1 MEEKISCYPIKKD
14 VEEVLSVFSDEE
26 LISKVGVGK
35 VELMEG
41 YRLGSLIIK
50 GENPSINQRC
60 FNDEIQHNIENEID
74 EIERPILGRV
84 KISNETISCEK
95 LKKGKNKYSDTIFHT
110 GHILGAQ
117 LVGSIKDFDYST
129 KNLRNIFPQ
138 SKWSNQGN
146 HKESEK
152 VGINQ
157 KMYENKIRKYI
168 EDHIDAHIY
177 YQVQLLYFGKDEVPR
192 FIHIQAFSDD
202 KEFEKINT
210 LIPNICIKDKIDYTK
225 WENNKR
231 IEEVK
236 KSNYHIILPEESK

>member
-1 MEEKISCYPIKKD
+1 MEEKISYPIKKD
-14 VEEVLSVFSDEE
+14 VEELLSVFSDEE
-26 LISKVGVGK
+26 LISKVGIDK

-50 GENPSINQRC
+50 SENLSFNQRC

-84 KISNETISCEK
+84 KISNETIFHKDESCEK
-95 LKKGKNKYSDTIFHT
+95 LNKGKNKYSGTIFHT

-117 LVGSIKDFDYST
+117 LVCSIKDFDYST
-129 KNLRNIFPQ
+129 GNPRNIFPQ
-138 SKWSNQGN
+138 SEWSNQGN

-157 KMYENKIRKYI
+157 TMYENEIRKYI
-168 EDHIDAHIY
+168 EDHVDAHIY

-202 KEFEKINT
+202 KGFKKINT
-210 LIPNICIKDKIDYTK
+210 LIPNICIKDKINYGK
-225 WENNKR
+225 WENNKKVLSG
-231 IEEVK
+231 EK
-236 KSNYHIILPEESK
+236 K